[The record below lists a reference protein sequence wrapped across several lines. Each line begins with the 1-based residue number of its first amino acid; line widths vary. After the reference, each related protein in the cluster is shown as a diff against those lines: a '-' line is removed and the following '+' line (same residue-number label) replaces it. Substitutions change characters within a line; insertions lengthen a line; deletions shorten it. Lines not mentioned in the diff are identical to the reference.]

1 MLHRIVLALVKSTL
15 LLMLAAGLAA
25 CGGTTP
31 PSVSMIA
38 NTPTPATAGSENA
51 LPTPL
56 PTEQPT
62 IGLVMKTLTNPFFVE
77 MERGAR
83 RAERELGVDLIVR
96 TGAQETSVEQQIAI
110 VRDMIAQGIDAIVIA
125 PADSTE
131 LIPVL
136 KQAQDAGIVIVNIDN
151 QLNPDVSAQ
160 QGLTGVPFIS
170 VDNEKGAYSSAKFI
184 ADQVTEPTQAL
195 LLEGIRSAQNAEDR
209 KNGALRA
216 FAENP
221 NIEVVAMETANW
233 KIDEGY
239 VVAKQLM
246 ERHPDVKLIFAAND
260 MMAFGVI
267 RYLREQQRA
276 DVLVAAYDALEE
288 AKSAL
293 AEGTLAATVDQ
304 QAALQGY
311 MGVEYA
317 VRALN
322 GETLPVLTL
331 VDTKLVTQA
340 SLEQ

>member
-1 MLHRIVLALVKSTL
+1 MIRRVAFAALNCTL
-15 LLMLAAGLAA
+15 LLMLVAIVAA
-25 CGGTTP
+25 CGGGAE
-31 PSVSMIA
+31 PSVSMVVD
-38 NTPTPATAGSENA
+38 TPTPAAVASTSTA
-51 LPTPL
+51 LPEAKPV
-56 PTEQPT
+56 

-83 RAERELGVDLIVR
+83 RAEQELGVELIVR

-110 VRDMIAQGIDAIVIA
+110 VRDMIAQGVDAIVIA

-151 QLNPDVSAQ
+151 QLNPDVAAE
-160 QGLTGVPFIS
+160 QGLVGVPFIS
-170 VDNEKGAYSSAKFI
+170 VDNEKGAYSSAKYI
-184 ADQVTEPTQAL
+184 ADQVSAPTQAL
-195 LLEGIRSAQNAEDR
+195 ILEGIRSAQNAEDR
-209 KNGALRA
+209 KNGAQRA

-239 VVAKQLM
+239 DVSKKLM
-246 ERHPDVKLIFAAND
+246 EMHPDVKLIFAAND
-260 MMAFGVI
+260 MMAFGAI
-267 RYLREQQRA
+267 RYLQEQQRE

-288 AKSAL
+288 AKTAL

-311 MGVEYA
+311 MGVENA
-317 VRALN
+317 ARILK
-322 GETLPVLTL
+322 GETMPVLTF
-331 VDTKLVTQA
+331 VETKLVTKA
-340 SLEQ
+340 TLEQ

>member
-1 MLHRIVLALVKSTL
+1 MLRRVALIALKFTL
-15 LLMLAAGLAA
+15 LLMLSAVVAA
-25 CGGTTP
+25 CGGGAE
-31 PSVSMIA
+31 PSVSMVVD
-38 NTPTPATAGSENA
+38 TPTPASVAST
-51 LPTPL
+51 PTTPPEERL
-56 PTEQPT
+56 T

-83 RAERELGVDLIVR
+83 RAERELDIELIVR

-110 VRDMIAQGIDAIVIA
+110 VRDMIAQGVDAIVIA

-151 QLNPDVSAQ
+151 QLNPDIAAE
-160 QGLTGVPFIS
+160 QGLAGVPFIS
-170 VDNEKGAYSSAKFI
+170 VDNEKGAYSSAKYI
-184 ADQVTEPTQAL
+184 ADQVSAPTQAL
-195 LLEGIRSAQNAEDR
+195 ILEGIRSAQNAEDR
-209 KNGALRA
+209 KNGAQRA

-239 VVAKQLM
+239 DVSKKLM
-246 ERHPDVKLIFAAND
+246 ELHPEVKLIFAAND
-260 MMAFGVI
+260 MMAFGAI
-267 RYLREQQRA
+267 RYLQEQQRD

-288 AKSAL
+288 AKMAL

-311 MGVEYA
+311 MGVENA
-317 VRALN
+317 VRILK
-322 GETLPVLTL
+322 GETMPVLTF
-331 VDTKLVTQA
+331 VETKLVTKA
-340 SLEQ
+340 TLEQ

>member
-1 MLHRIVLALVKSTL
+1 MTRQVALAALKLAL
-15 LLMLAAGLAA
+15 LLMLAAIVAA
-25 CGGTTP
+25 CGGAAE
-31 PSVSMIA
+31 PSVSMVA
-38 NTPTPATAGSENA
+38 DTPTPAAVAATPTAVPE
-51 LPTPL
+51 
-56 PTEQPT
+56 EKPT

-83 RAERELGVDLIVR
+83 RAESELGVELIVR

-110 VRDMIAQGIDAIVIA
+110 VRDMIAQDVDAIVIA

-151 QLNPDVSAQ
+151 QLNPDVSDE

-170 VDNEKGAYSSAKFI
+170 VNNEKGAYSSAKFI
-184 ADQVTEPTQAL
+184 ADQVTTPTQAVI
-195 LLEGIRSAQNAEDR
+195 LEGIRTAQNAEDR

-216 FAENP
+216 FAENS
-221 NIEVVAMETANW
+221 NIVIVAMETANW

-239 VVAKQLM
+239 DVSKKLLEQY
-246 ERHPDVKLIFAAND
+246 PDVKLIFAAND
-260 MMAFGVI
+260 MMAFGAI
-267 RYLREQQRA
+267 RYLQEAQRS

-288 AKSAL
+288 AKMAL

-311 MGVEYA
+311 MGVDTA

-331 VDTKLVTQA
+331 VDTELITKA
-340 SLEQ
+340 DLEQ